1 MINAIMLA
9 QIPFWAWGV
18 AVEWGPTSLSPVPSV
33 VINNDDDDSHL
44 YSFVIS
50 ESFRLSASF
59 QPHYFLC
66 SHHNMQYLFCLPL
79 ETWSLIGSEKA
90 IQFTSLYINKNFA
103 AWKSFTNF
111 SDGKESACNVG
122 ELASIPGLGRSP
134 REGHGN
140 PLQFSYLENPH
151 GQRSLMS

>member
-1 MINAIMLA
+1 MINAIMMA

-18 AVEWGPTSLSPVPSV
+18 ALEWGPTSLSPVPSV

-59 QPHYFLC
+59 QPHYFIC
-66 SHHNMQYLFCLPL
+66 SHHNMQNLFCLPL

-90 IQFTSLYINKNFA
+90 IQFTSLYTNKNFA
-103 AWKSFTNF
+103 AGD
-111 SDGKESACNVG
+111 SDGKESACNMG

-134 REGHGN
+134 TEGHGN
-140 PLQFSYLENPH
+140 PLQFSCLENPH
-151 GQRSLMS
+151 GQRSLIS